1 MLVETRNIMLQTIRD
16 KSQGWIATV
25 ILGLVS
31 FSFALWGIHYYLTQS
46 SGTNIVAKVN
56 GTKIS
61 EKAFDSV
68 YKQLQQQAQS
78 TLGADYS
85 DNEALQNQLKKQALD
100 EIINS
105 QILAQALKKQ
115 GFYVST
121 SQLDE
126 LITQIPS
133 FQENGRFSSLR
144 FQQALASMS
153 YSPQQFS
160 EKLSEQVMISQLHKG
175 IVSSGFALPDDVKQ
189 SLRLMLQKRDIGYVV
204 VKRAQMKPVTPVT
217 EEEVQ
222 AYYNSHKKQF
232 TIPAKVT
239 LNYITLSAEDLQKS
253 QKVTT
258 KEIQQ
263 YYQNNQT
270 QFMTAEKWQVV
281 RVIMLVDNNA
291 TKTDINNAKM
301 KLMSIKPAFVKVDDI
316 SNEAAKINANVI
328 SNTWLDESKLSPLE
342 IKMIAPLKP
351 GMVSDPIQLG
361 NQLEM
366 IKLVAQ
372 KPGTEIPVAKV
383 KNKIINM
390 LQQQRAEKAFANKS
404 DTLANLTYENPNS
417 LKPAAESLSLPIQT
431 TSAFAKSDKKLTGIL
446 ANPNVVLNAF
456 SPDVYQQGYNSTVIN
471 VSPTKQVV
479 IRVAKKI
486 PAKAMP
492 FDSVKEDIKKL
503 LTTQAQEQ
511 ATKEFATKIANALAS
526 GKPGPEVAKQFDV
539 TWHEKANVDRH
550 QKHVAPKVL
559 ETIFNMQAPV
569 DREHPTVAAL
579 ALPKW
584 GDYVAV
590 AIYKVVPGNPDKMS
604 KIQKEAFFEVIG
616 NKYGNSDFQLYME
629 SLRKKAKIKVYNA
642 QKES

>member
-1 MLVETRNIMLQTIRD
+1 MLQTIRE

-46 SGTNIVAKVN
+46 SGTEIVAKVN
-56 GTKIS
+56 GSKIS
-61 EKAFDSV
+61 EKTFNSV
-68 YKQLQQQAQS
+68 YKQLQQQAQV

-85 DNEALQNQLKKQALD
+85 NDETLQSQLKKQALD

-105 QILAQALKKQ
+105 QILAQALNKQ
-115 GFYVST
+115 GFYVSV
-121 SQLDE
+121 SQLDQ

-133 FQENGRFSSLR
+133 FQENGQFSSLR

-153 YSPQQFS
+153 YSPQEFS
-160 EKLSEQVMISQLHKG
+160 QKLSEQVMISQLHKG

-204 VKRAQMKPVTPVT
+204 VKRAQMKPVKPVT
-217 EEEVQ
+217 DEEMH
-222 AYYNSHKKQF
+222 AYYNSNKKQF

-239 LNYITLSAEDLQKS
+239 LNYITLSAINLQKS
-253 QKVTT
+253 QAVTT

-263 YYQNNQT
+263 YYQNNQA
-270 QFMTAEKWQVV
+270 QFMTPAKWQIV
-281 RVIMLVDNNA
+281 RVIMPLDNNA

-301 KLMSIKPAFVKVDDI
+301 NLMSIKPAFIKVDDI
-316 SNEAAKINANVI
+316 SKQAANINANVI
-328 SNTWLDESKLSPLE
+328 SNTWLDESKISPLE
-342 IKMIAPLKP
+342 KQTIEQLKL
-351 GMVSDPIQLG
+351 GMVSDPIQLD

-366 IKLVAQ
+366 IKLIAQ
-372 KPGTEIPVAKV
+372 KPGTEIPVAKL
-383 KNKIINM
+383 KNKITKM
-390 LQQQRAEKAFANKS
+390 LQQQKAEKAFANKS
-404 DTLANLTYENPNS
+404 DALANLTYENPNS
-417 LKPAAESLSLPIQT
+417 LQPAADNLDLSIQT
-431 TSAFAKSDKKLTGIL
+431 TSAFAKSDKKLAGIL

-471 VSPTKQVV
+471 ISPVEQVV

-486 PAKAMP
+486 PAKAMS
-492 FDSVKEDIKKL
+492 FDSVKDKIKNL

-511 ATKEFATKIANALAS
+511 ATKELATKIANALAS
-526 GKPGPEVAKQFDV
+526 GKPGSDVAKQFDV

-559 ETIFNMQAPV
+559 ETIFNMQVPV
-569 DREHPTVAAL
+569 DRAHPTVAAL

-590 AIYKVVPGNPDKMS
+590 AIYKVVPGNPNKMS

-629 SLRKKAKIKVYNA
+629 SLRKKAKIKVYKA
-642 QKES
+642 K